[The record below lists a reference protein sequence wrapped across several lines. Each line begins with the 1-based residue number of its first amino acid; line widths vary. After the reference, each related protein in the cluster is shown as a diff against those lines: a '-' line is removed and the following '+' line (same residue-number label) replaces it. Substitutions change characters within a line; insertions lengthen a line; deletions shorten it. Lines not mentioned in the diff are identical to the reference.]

1 MGKHLKT
8 NDGTLEMLRLVQA
21 VCVCGVGVAHP
32 LSNLHWL
39 CVPCWHVLSE
49 LTGRATRGEPGS
61 SSGSG
66 SKPRAQ
72 VQPPPQPEEDGKYV
86 KAIVNKQY
94 NTPIGLYSHTNAED
108 TLVEQSKEILTMIG

>member
-1 MGKHLKT
+1 
-8 NDGTLEMLRLVQA
+8 MLGLVQA
-21 VCVCGVGVAHP
+21 VCVCGVRVAHP
-32 LSNLHWL
+32 LSNPHWL

-49 LTGRATRGEPGS
+49 LTGRASRGEPA
-61 SSGSG
+61 SG
-66 SKPRAQ
+66 SKAQ
-72 VQPPPQPEEDGKYV
+72 VQPAPQPEEDGKYV